1 MKTPIRL
8 TVSALLCALPLC
20 SLAAAPPGSCEAKR
34 EEVQQRLE
42 QARAHNNSAQE
53 AKLKIAL
60 LQIEQHCTDAGLQRE
75 REAEIKKLEARVE
88 RRKADL
94 KEAEADGRRKKIT
107 RQQKKLDEAEAEL
120 QQARDALPK

>member
-1 MKTPIRL
+1 MKNPIRL
-8 TVSALLCALPLC
+8 IVSALLCAVPLW
-20 SLAAAPPGSCEAKR
+20 SLAAAPPGTCEAKR

-60 LQIEQHCTDAGLQRE
+60 RQIEQHCTDAGLQRE
-75 REAEIKKLEARVE
+75 REAEIKKLEAKVE
-88 RRKADL
+88 RRKEDL
-94 KEAEADGRRKKIT
+94 KAAEADGRRKKIT

-120 QQARDALPK
+120 QQARQALPK